1 MSGKLTNGAV
11 ITQIALPVSGD
22 LMYIVRPSDG
32 AGGSHSI
39 EIDDLEAFLLSGV
52 STRIFV
58 DVTTR
63 TNVLAVVLTVA
74 TVSIPA
80 GTLAAT
86 GDFIEFVMEFDVAG
100 PGNSKTITYSF
111 GGQNLNAAPWNNT
124 LSSTQGVQIG
134 RVYRVT
140 DTTCRAYIS
149 NTLPFLGQTTPFT
162 QFGDIT
168 VADMDVNALNFVATI
183 QGTAS
188 GDISH
193 RVSHLFVNKA

>member
-1 MSGKLTNGAV
+1 MSSKLPALGNLAV
-11 ITQIALPVSGD
+11 PALTD
-22 LMYIVRPSDG
+22 QLYIVTPGIDPL
-32 AGGSHSI
+32 GSFNILVSQFR
-39 EIDDLEAFLLSGV
+39 AFLLSGV

-58 DVTTR
+58 NVTNQA
-63 TNVLAVVLTVA
+63 NVNVAVLTVA

-86 GDFIEFVMEFDVAG
+86 GDFIEFVMEFALAG
-100 PGNSKTITYSF
+100 PGNSKTINYSF

-124 LSSTQGVQIG
+124 LSSTQGIQIG

-149 NTLPFLGQTTPFT
+149 NTLPFLAQTTVFT

-183 QGTAS
+183 QGAAS
-188 GDISH
+188 NDITH
-193 RVSHLFVNKA
+193 LVSHLFVNKA

>member
-1 MSGKLTNGAV
+1 MSDKLPALNNLAV
-11 ITQIALPVSGD
+11 PALTD
-22 LMYIVRPSDG
+22 LMYIVTPGVDPLGSFNITVSD
-32 AGGSHSI
+32 
-39 EIDDLEAFLLSGV
+39 LQAFLLSGV

-58 DVTTR
+58 DVTTQ

-100 PGNSKTITYSF
+100 AGNSKTINYSF

-140 DTTCRAYIS
+140 DTTCRCYIS

-168 VADMDVNALNFVATI
+168 VADMDVNDLDFVATI
-183 QGTAS
+183 QGVAS